1 MDERPTG
8 LTLFLHE
15 DTLARTLAYEQDLQR
30 WRIAEL
36 EAGRGDPGRPS
47 YNEVSGR
54 LHSFGVMPHQYSR
67 HSVIRQSHDIAATP
81 KAALTLSSGI
91 WATPWSI
98 TIFTMIV
105 PASMTQPV

>member
-1 MDERPTG
+1 MDEKPSG

-47 YNEVSGR
+47 YGEVSGR
-54 LHSFGVMPHQYSR
+54 LHSFGVMPQQYLR
-67 HSVIRQSHDIAATP
+67 HSVIHQSHDIAATSR
-81 KAALTLSSGI
+81 AASSL
-91 WATPWSI
+91 WAE
-98 TIFTMIV
+98 
-105 PASMTQPV
+105 